1 MIKGTIVWNFIFEFK
16 VFLREGVKATN
27 ATNTTNAA
35 KKRIWRIYQKKAR
48 KIRQKPRPAAN
59 KKARREL

>member
-16 VFLREGVKATN
+16 VFLREDVK